1 MKHQIETT
9 NPGRSC
15 IFCGCTNDRACRLEG
30 GDSCAWLLTEPPV
43 CTAPPCFRQLAKY
56 WQQQIERRNPRASK
70 KSREGR
76 TLTGPL
82 IAAIRSARQARLCLQ
97 RQLERSQPLWGSVL
111 ATDPGSR

>member
-1 MKHQIETT
+1 MNKRRETYGP
-9 NPGRSC
+9 NRRC
-15 IFCGCTNDRACRLEG
+15 ICCGCTDATPCIFVN
-30 GDSCAWLLTEPPV
+30 GDPCEWLISDPPV
-43 CTAPPCFRQLAKY
+43 CNSLGCLQRLASYWEQAIAQQRKEAP
-56 WQQQIERRNPRASK
+56 K

-111 ATDPGSR
+111 ATDPDSR